1 MVEMTLPEP
10 VIDRRSRNRKATM
23 GSGSLARWL
32 RLFRHRSMLPLAA
45 FLVIALPGRW
55 LVSGDPASQD
65 LAGRLAP
72 PLLLGGGWVHPLGT
86 DGLGRDILSRIV
98 SGAGLSLL
106 IGVAAA
112 VVSAAIGITVG
123 LLAGT
128 LGGVFDAIATLVG
141 ELTLAIP
148 TIVVGIVLT
157 ATLGQSFPNLL
168 AILIFTGWISYA
180 RIVRLQSRQIVRS
193 EFVEASYAVGARW
206 PWVTLKHVV
215 PNVRS
220 IALVLLCQQTAA
232 VMLWEASL
240 TYLGLGARP
249 DTITLGGIVRDGKE
263 QVFNGWWI
271 SVYSGTTIA
280 IAIIGFAFFGD
291 WLREQFDRSTNNGS
305 GLD

>member
-193 EFVEASYAVGARW
+193 EFVEASYAVGAQW

-220 IALVLLCQQTAA
+220 IAIVLLCQQTAA

-240 TYLGLGARP
+240 TYLGLGLPIER
-249 DTITLGGIVRDGKE
+249 ISLGGMIRDG
-263 QVFNGWWI
+263 QVQIFDAWWVSFFPGVVIALAVVGFNL
-271 SVYSGTTIA
+271 A
-280 IAIIGFAFFGD
+280 A
-291 WLREQFDRSTNNGS
+291 DRLQAV
-305 GLD
+305 LDPAAR

>member
-240 TYLGLGARP
+240 TYLGLGLSIER
-249 DTITLGGIVRDGKE
+249 ISLGGMIRDG
-263 QVFNGWWI
+263 QVQIFDAWWVSFFPGVVIALAVVGFNL
-271 SVYSGTTIA
+271 A
-280 IAIIGFAFFGD
+280 A
-291 WLREQFDRSTNNGS
+291 DRLQAV
-305 GLD
+305 LDPAAR